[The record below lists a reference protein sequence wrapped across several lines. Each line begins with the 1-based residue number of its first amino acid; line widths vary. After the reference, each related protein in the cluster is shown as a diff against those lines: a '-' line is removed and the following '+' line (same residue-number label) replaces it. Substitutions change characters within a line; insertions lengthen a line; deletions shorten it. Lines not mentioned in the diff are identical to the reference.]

1 MRSPLAACVAVVF
14 ALSVATFPSGVFA
27 AERTAKSE
35 LAAKWTSEATH
46 EIDAHFHE
54 LEKIYKHLHANPELS
69 YQEAA
74 TAGYLAKQL
83 SGADF
88 KITRNV
94 AGHGFVAVLRNGPGP
109 TVLVRTE
116 MDALP
121 VEEKTNLPYAS
132 KVQTRD
138 RSGNLVGVMHACG
151 HDVHMTCW
159 LGAARTLATLK
170 DRWQGTIVFVAQPAE
185 EAGMGASMMLD
196 AGLYSKFPRPD
207 YCLALHCDSE
217 QPCGSIAYTPGL
229 AMANIDMVNI
239 TVKGK
244 GGHGA
249 WPHLTIDPVVLAAR
263 VILDLQTL
271 VSRENNPT
279 DPLVLTIG
287 TIHGGVKP
295 NVIPNEVDLQLTV
308 RTTKESSRKR
318 VLQGIERMTKA
329 AALGAGAP
337 EPIVSIRTNWYTPA
351 VVNDPQLLDKTVAIF
366 RESLGEDHVR
376 QRPPMMGGEDFSLYG
391 RAGVPSFLYF
401 LGTQPPERVAEA
413 ENKSDAPMVSLHSDQ
428 FAPVVEPTLK
438 TGTLT
443 MSMAV
448 LNLLGKTQLTS
459 APRIDINAPLAAGLT
474 NVRGGAR

>member
-1 MRSPLAACVAVVF
+1 MRCLSLLTVVAVV
-14 ALSVATFPSGVFA
+14 ALHGEAFGE
-27 AERTAKSE
+27 ERSSKSE
-35 LAAKWTSEATH
+35 MAAKWSAEAH
-46 EIDAHFHE
+46 REIDEHFLD
-54 LEKIYKHLHANPELS
+54 LEKIYKHLHSNPELS
-69 YQEAA
+69 YEEAA

-83 SGADF
+83 AGTDF
-88 KITRNV
+88 KITRNF
-94 AGHGFVAVLRNGPGP
+94 AGHGFVAVMKNGPGP

-121 VEEKTNLPYAS
+121 VDEKTGLAYAS
-132 KVQTRD
+132 KVQSRD
-138 RSGNLVGVMHACG
+138 RNGNLVGVMHACG

-159 LGAARTLATLK
+159 LGAARTLAALK
-170 DRWQGTIVFVAQPAE
+170 NRWQGTVVFVAQPAE
-185 EAGMGASMMLD
+185 EAGMGAYMMLE

-207 YCLALHCDSE
+207 YCLALHCDS
-217 QPCGSIAYTPGL
+217 QQACGDVAYTPGL
-229 AMANIDMVNI
+229 AMANIDMVDI

-249 WPHLTIDPVVLAAR
+249 WPHLTVDPVVLSAR

-295 NVIPNEVDLQLTV
+295 NIIPNEVTLQLTV
-308 RTTKESSRKR
+308 RTTKEAARRR

-329 AALGAGAP
+329 AAVGAGAP
-337 EPIVSIRTNWYTPA
+337 EPIINIRANWYTPA
-351 VVNDPQLLDKTVAIF
+351 VVNDPQLLDKTAAIF
-366 RESLGEDHVR
+366 RESLGEEHVR
-376 QRPPMMGGEDFSLYG
+376 QRPPMMGGEDFALYG

-401 LGTQPPERVAEA
+401 LGTQTPERVASA
-413 ENKSDAPMVSLHSDQ
+413 ENDTSAPLTSLHSDQ
-428 FAPVVEPTLK
+428 FAPVLEPTLK

-459 APRIDINAPLAAGLT
+459 APRPLASPLANLQTGLGSLSK
-474 NVRGGAR
+474 VR